1 MLEMWAWKLGMHHK
15 GYTFGKYTVKMG
27 ANENHHGIKS
37 TVSKEQAEAAILGS
51 NLHEVLGK

>member
-1 MLEMWAWKLGMHHK
+1 MWAWKLGMHHK